1 MMNILV
7 TGAKGFVGKNL
18 GVALR
23 QQADVVLNE
32 YDLGNSPEELR
43 QALATAEVIFHLAG
57 VNRPEDVIK
66 FQTGNAG
73 FTVELCSTLRSLQ
86 RAPKIVF
93 TSSIQ
98 AELDNPYGTSKR
110 AAEATLQ
117 EFVAATGAECVVYRL
132 KNLFGKWCQPKYN
145 SVIATFCYN
154 VAHGLPISVSDSSH
168 EMEFTYIDDV
178 VNAFLSEISPT
189 IPGFL
194 YAEPLISYRATLG
207 ELVEKIT
214 AFRQMR
220 SNLQLPDFSKPFTR
234 ALYATYLS
242 YLDQNDF
249 GYQLAIKED
258 QRGSLS
264 EFIKTSQIGQ
274 IFVSRT
280 HPGMTRGN
288 HYHHTK
294 IEKFLVLQGEAVIR
308 LRNIFETKVIEYR
321 VRGEDYRVVDIPPGY
336 THSIQNVGKEDVV
349 TLFWADE
356 VFDPNHPDTY
366 YENI

>member
-1 MMNILV
+1 MTNILV

-23 QQADVVLNE
+23 RQVNAVLNE

-43 QALATAEVIFHLAG
+43 QALVTADVIFHLAG
-57 VNRPEDVIK
+57 VNRPEDVTEY
-66 FQTGNAG
+66 QTGNAG
-73 FTVELCSTLRSLQ
+73 FTVELCSALRSLQ

-93 TSSIQ
+93 ASSIQ
-98 AELDNPYGTSKR
+98 AELDNPYGASKR

-117 EFVAATGAECVVYRL
+117 EFATASGAECVVYRF
-132 KNLFGKWCQPKYN
+132 KNLFGKWCRPNYN

-154 VAHGLPISVSDSSH
+154 IAHDLPNSVSDASR
-168 EMEFTYIDDV
+168 EMELTYIDDV
-178 VNAFLSEISPT
+178 VNAFLAEILPT
-189 IPGFL
+189 VPGFR
-194 YAEPLISYRATLG
+194 YVEPLVSYQVTLG
-207 ELVEKIT
+207 ELVEIIT

-220 SNLQLPDFSKPFTR
+220 SSLQLPDFSKPFTR

-242 YLDQNDF
+242 YLNQTDF

-264 EFIKTSQIGQ
+264 EFIKAPQIGQ

-280 HPGMTRGN
+280 YPGITRGN

-308 LRNIFETKVIEYR
+308 LRNILETEVIECR

-336 THSIQNVGKEDVV
+336 THSIQNVGKEDLV

-356 VFDPNHPDTY
+356 VFDPNQHDTY
-366 YENI
+366 YEDV